1 MVIHFPLSTG
11 LAAPH
16 KFGYKV
22 IYLFINSIF
31 FYFHDSFFF
40 IYFGLA
46 ILYKNAKLVYL
57 PNGGA
62 ICTSSNDF
70 TLKYILFDINIATS
84 AFLWL
89 LLDFFLLFSPFLLLV
104 LNVAPIINIYLDVL
118 LTRLKKNF
126 FLESLR
132 SHASKIFNIIVIF
145 DDLATI
151 LYCAICYHVLN
162 CFVWFLDYFLN
173 DSDVS
178 FAICVS
184 ALVWLLLSQILF
196 FKWVLTNVHN
206 LYLLCKSP
214 KLISNFVF
222 LSDVTANNPHFWNI
236 YYWTMVF
243 FICVLLKF
251 LLW

>member
-16 KFGYKV
+16 KFSYKV
-22 IYLFINSIF
+22 FYLFINSIF

-40 IYFGLA
+40 IYFGLV

-104 LNVAPIINIYLDVL
+104 LNVAPIINIYLDIL

-126 FLESLR
+126 LESLR
-132 SHASKIFNIIVIF
+132 SDASKIFSIIVIF

-162 CFVWFLDYFLN
+162 CFVWFLFL
-173 DSDVS
+173 SES
-178 FAICVS
+178 SWMIQMF
-184 ALVWLLLSQILF
+184 LL
-196 FKWVLTNVHN
+196 
-206 LYLLCKSP
+206 P
-214 KLISNFVF
+214 FVF
-222 LSDVTANNPHFWNI
+222 L
-236 YYWTMVF
+236 
-243 FICVLLKF
+243 L
-251 LLW
+251 